1 MCVRR
6 YALLADV
13 RAAASYLYATG
24 AYEPDTTGWAVAAC
38 AAWAETSTRHIKHYH
53 PCGKIFC
60 AANCCMDLPG
70 WLRTPA
76 ELRSMAARLDAR
88 LPEWPS
94 AKAMEADALVG
105 VGEPEAAGR
114 AYMQAAQRC
123 GPEQADFK
131 KRCLERARR
140 AFAIVQEVKAK

>member
-1 MCVRR
+1 M
-6 YALLADV
+6 

-24 AYEPDTTGWAVAAC
+24 AYEPETTSWAVAAC
-38 AAWAETSTRHIKHYH
+38 AAWAETSSAHIKHYH
-53 PCGKIFC
+53 PCGKVFC
-60 AANCCMDLPG
+60 AKNCCMDLPG

-76 ELRSMAARLDAR
+76 ELRAMSDRLDAA

-94 AKAMEADALVG
+94 VKAMQGDALVG
-105 VGEPEAAGR
+105 LGEAEEAGR

-123 GPEQADFK
+123 GAEQADYK

-140 AFAIVQEVKAK
+140 AFAIVQEGKAA